1 MLTQLAITFGAWLVL
16 LYASI
21 NLIGLLVR
29 GFFTNPEIDKMAVE
43 GSDFIK
49 KLANEHQSAE
59 RKTNITALILL
70 IAFFVALY
78 YFWNIGVVIAALII
92 MAARIPDLVWEIR
105 HGRAKIK
112 EMPAIYMLTLVITLA
127 SLPVLWYALYQM

>member
-1 MLTQLAITFGAWLVL
+1 MIYQLAITFGAWLVL

-112 EMPAIYMLTLVITLA
+112 EMPAIYMLTLVIT
-127 SLPVLWYALYQM
+127 